1 VARTADHPTSTIR
14 SQRRRAELLV
24 AARREFEEGGYVETS
39 VSDIVR
45 IAGGSQA
52 SFYSYFTSKDDA
64 LGVLIDELTDD
75 LFAAATQPVVGT
87 TTPFENLS
95 RRFVNSCT
103 PTATERRCC

>member
-1 VARTADHPTSTIR
+1 M
-14 SQRRRAELLV
+14 